1 MKMHSHGL
9 YRVLLLSACALLSG
23 SPALRA
29 QAPIP
34 EPAKPDAT
42 RIFAASGFDAVSE
55 QALQAMRAHAEAL
68 HLGGVAVVAYSAG
81 GTLSSWTSRMVV
93 VGRMLELPSAT
104 RAKGSNLLGVAYAK
118 AAEMAA
124 TLKDS
129 GKLDRP
135 VMTGEFGWEGGVV
148 MKGKTGV
155 LIAAFSGGRS
165 EDDVSTAKVGL
176 AVLSASL

>member
-1 MKMHSHGL
+1 
-9 YRVLLLSACALLSG
+9 
-23 SPALRA
+23 
-29 QAPIP
+29 
-34 EPAKPDAT
+34 
-42 RIFAASGFDAVSE
+42 
-55 QALQAMRAHAEAL
+55 
-68 HLGGVAVVAYSAG
+68 
-81 GTLSSWTSRMVV
+81 MVV
-93 VGRMLELPSAT
+93 VGHMLELPTAT
-104 RAKGSNLLGVAYAK
+104 RAKGNNLLAIAYAK

-148 MKGKTGV
+148 MKGKTGI

-165 EDDVSTAKVGL
+165 QDDVSTSKAGL

>member
-9 YRVLLLSACALLSG
+9 YRVLLLSACALLAN
-23 SPALRA
+23 SPALLA
-29 QAPIP
+29 QAATPESAKADTTPI
-34 EPAKPDAT
+34 
-42 RIFAASGFDAVSE
+42 FSASGFDAASE
-55 QALQAMRAHAEAL
+55 QALQAMRSRAEAL
-68 HLGGVAVVAYSAG
+68 HLNGVAVVAYSAG
-81 GTLSSWTSRMVV
+81 DTLSSWTSRMVV
-93 VGRMLELPSAT
+93 VGSMLELPSAT
-104 RAKGSNLLGVAYAK
+104 RAKGSNLLGIAYAK

-148 MKGKTGV
+148 MKGKTGT

-165 EDDVSTAKVGL
+165 QDDVSTAKAGL
-176 AVLSASL
+176 AVLSSSL

>member
-1 MKMHSHGL
+1 
-9 YRVLLLSACALLSG
+9 
-23 SPALRA
+23 
-29 QAPIP
+29 
-34 EPAKPDAT
+34 
-42 RIFAASGFDAVSE
+42 
-55 QALQAMRAHAEAL
+55 MRSQAEAL
-68 HLGGVAVVAYSAG
+68 HIGGVAVVAYSAG
-81 GTLSSWTSRMVV
+81 DTLYSWTSRMVV
-93 VGRMLELPSAT
+93 VGHMLELPTAT
-104 RAKGSNLLGVAYAK
+104 RAKGNNLLAIAYAK

-148 MKGKTGV
+148 MKGKTGI

-165 EDDVSTAKVGL
+165 QDDVSTSKAGL